1 MIKTE
6 FLDLLRKSTTECHEF
21 AKNYVTDDLP
31 DRFIYCVSLNASHDD
46 PRLKGFDIYPED
58 DDRRL
63 KMVKDTD
70 VADLLY
76 RKGKIPVW
84 IDISVECVHRNK
96 TVIQLLCAGRYSDK
110 SEDYYYNY
118 KDTISPFGIKGPTF
132 PMGYI
137 EGEKF
142 RLKNKY
148 KKSLLSRLTTLFNK

>member
-1 MIKTE
+1 MTKTE
-6 FLDLLRKSTTECHEF
+6 FLDLLRESTTECYEF

-31 DRFIYCVSLNASHDD
+31 DRFIYCVSLNASLDD

-58 DDRRL
+58 HDRRL
-63 KMVKDTD
+63 EMVKDTD
-70 VADLLY
+70 VAELLY

-84 IDISVECVHRNK
+84 INISVECVHRHT

-110 SEDYYYNY
+110 SQDYYYNY
-118 KDTISPFGIKGPTF
+118 HDIITPFGIKSPTL
-132 PMGYI
+132 PYGHK

-148 KKSLLSRLTTLFNK
+148 KKSLLSRLTTWFNK